1 MNIVYRHNKPTTS
14 FAFAE
19 RYNDLQGI
27 KPHHVRTYCGCK
39 CIEISESGCGTMQLC
54 DIHVVR
60 THLGYGAVLTP
71 QIKVLIPQTT
81 VEGIKHRIKC
91 WIKEIRK

>member
-19 RYNDLQGI
+19 RYNDLRGI

-39 CIEISESGCGTMQLC
+39 CLEMSESGYGTMQLC
-54 DIHVVR
+54 NIHAER
-60 THLGYGAVLTP
+60 IHLGVGALLTP
-71 QIKVLIPQTT
+71 QVKVIIPQTT
-81 VEGIKHRIKC
+81 IMGIMVRIKHLIT
-91 WIKEIRK
+91 EIRK

>member
-14 FAFAE
+14 FEFAE
-19 RYNDLQGI
+19 RYNDLRGI

-39 CIEISESGCGTMQLC
+39 CIEMSESGWGTMQLC
-54 DIHVVR
+54 DIHAVR
-60 THLGYGAVLTP
+60 THLGVGALLTP
-71 QIKVLIPQTT
+71 QVKVIIPQTT
-81 VEGIKHRIKC
+81 ISGIMVRIKC